1 MTALQRRVLKLEARL
16 GTTVP
21 APWEQPGWEAL
32 SEAAQMAAAED
43 YCATHPDS
51 RVAQQLRAL
60 ETLTDAELE
69 AVLAACQ
76 KLIEAPTAVRV
87 EGGVRLRCA
96 T

>member
-16 GTTVP
+16 GLTVP

-51 RVAQQLRAL
+51 RMAQLLRAL
-60 ETLTDAELE
+60 PTMTDDELAALVAECE
-69 AVLAACQ
+69 QVLA
-76 KLIEAPTAVRV
+76 EAQ
-87 EGGVRLRCA
+87 A
-96 T
+96 TGTPPASRP